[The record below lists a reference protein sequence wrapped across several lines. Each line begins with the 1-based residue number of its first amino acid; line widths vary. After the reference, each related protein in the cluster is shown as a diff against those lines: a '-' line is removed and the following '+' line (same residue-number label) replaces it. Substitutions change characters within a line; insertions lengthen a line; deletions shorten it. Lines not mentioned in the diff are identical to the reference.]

1 MIMLFKKNES
11 SNCNGYRN
19 HFLHQIIVDYAPF
32 YRSFSS
38 VGIEN

>member
-1 MIMLFKKNES
+1 MMLFIKNEN
-11 SNCNGYRN
+11 SNHNSYRN
-19 HFLHQIIVDYAPF
+19 HFMHQIIVDYAPF